1 METRALT
8 LFAEGKSQIDVVT
21 QLDIPSK
28 KVTTIYKEFLRL
40 NRMHLVVWIYKQI
53 KYDIRV
59 FLKLYFAMKERDMG
73 VEDFVRAVE
82 NIEQISYPDKDI
94 PQVTESAI
102 LQY

>member
-1 METRALT
+1 
-8 LFAEGKSQIDVVT
+8 
-21 QLDIPSK
+21 
-28 KVTTIYKEFLRL
+28 
-40 NRMHLVVWIYKQI
+40 MHLVVWIYEQI

-82 NIEQISYPDKDI
+82 NIEQIPYPDKDI
-94 PQVTESAI
+94 PQVTKSAI